1 VALVANVRSAPA
13 ATLSDLRWQP
23 TLLGA
28 VGNTPTFDASFAGAR
43 RLALDDT
50 AWVEHVGGWVQAADG
65 LFEHILGIAPWE
77 HRTVH
82 MYDRMVE
89 EPRLTAWYGRALA
102 DPSVPPVLHEMTMA
116 LRGRYDRKFNSIGAA
131 LYRDGRDSVAWHGD
145 RVARTLVEPVVAILS
160 LGSER
165 VLRMRPKGGAKG
177 GGAATHPFRLVPGD
191 LFVMGGETQSTWQHS
206 VPKVANAG
214 ARISLQFRHST

>member
-1 VALVANVRSAPA
+1 VGLVANVRSAPA
-13 ATLSDLRWQP
+13 ATVSDLRWQP
-23 TLLGA
+23 TLLGCLDD
-28 VGNTPTFDASFAGAR
+28 TPTFDASFASAR
-43 RLALDDT
+43 RIALDDT
-50 AWVEHVGGWVQAADG
+50 AWVEHVGGWVRGADG
-65 LFEHILGIAPWE
+65 LFEHLHGIAPWE
-77 HRTVH
+77 HRTVR

-102 DPSVPPVLHEMTMA
+102 DPSVPPVLHDMTTA
-116 LRGRYDRKFNSIGAA
+116 LRARFDRKFNSIGAA
-131 LYRDGRDSVAWHGD
+131 LYRDGSDSVAWHGD

-165 VLRMRPKGGAKG
+165 VLRMRPKGG
-177 GGAATHPFRLVPGD
+177 GGATQPFRLVPGD